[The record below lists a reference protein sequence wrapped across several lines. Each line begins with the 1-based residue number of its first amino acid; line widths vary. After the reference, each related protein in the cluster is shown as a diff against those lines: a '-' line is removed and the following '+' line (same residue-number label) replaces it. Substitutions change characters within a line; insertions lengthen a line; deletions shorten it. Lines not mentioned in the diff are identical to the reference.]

1 MKRWLYRYEVKG
13 IQDWILNTDKLVEIK
28 GGSALIEGLADLARG
43 LIGAL
48 GLGEVGRELQAED
61 RVVEVMAAAG
71 SATYIFPSREHVAT
85 FAAHWPMAVE
95 RHAPGIQV
103 VQAWQQG
110 EDKSAL
116 DSLFASLGAARNRVP
131 VRLPEAG
138 PLLLRAGRTGS
149 PAVLRSKKH
158 GLLDAATAAKRQ
170 QGEPS
175 AGPARRGADPLEKL
189 LGLSDKRHGLTDLD
203 QFGEGYLAV
212 VHADGN
218 GLGQWV
224 QRTGSIQTLADQQRF
239 SRAVGAATLQAAR
252 EACAELARRCD
263 QQGSRWGHDL
273 PIRPV
278 LLGGDDF
285 TVILRA
291 ADAIAFTDCF
301 LRNFETAS
309 RARMAEQG
317 FGQTHFTACA
327 GIAVVKPHWPFSQ
340 AHQLSG
346 ELCDAAKQRLRREDG
361 TPSGLL
367 FHRVT
372 TALSPEWSAIL
383 EYELAADGVPGAL
396 AGGPYVTAPDEPGN
410 ADEARDKPA
419 SLAGL
424 QALAIASQ
432 TIGRG
437 ARREWATLV
446 TGSRSRAD
454 AHFGRLLDVAR
465 QRDKAGCKRFEAA
478 LRSCGC
484 NADTGWYNRGGG
496 NLATPMYDALVWR
509 AVCPNGV
516 LWRNS

>member
-189 LGLSDKRHGLTDLD
+189 LG
-203 QFGEGYLAV
+203 
-212 VHADGN
+212 
-218 GLGQWV
+218 
-224 QRTGSIQTLADQQRF
+224 TG
-239 SRAVGAATLQAAR
+239 GAWCLWDENSEPCT
-252 EACAELARRCD
+252 
-263 QQGSRWGHDL
+263 QGSK
-273 PIRPV
+273 
-278 LLGGDDF
+278 
-285 TVILRA
+285 
-291 ADAIAFTDCF
+291 
-301 LRNFETAS
+301 S
-309 RARMAEQG
+309 
-317 FGQTHFTACA
+317 
-327 GIAVVKPHWPFSQ
+327 
-340 AHQLSG
+340 
-346 ELCDAAKQRLRREDG
+346 
-361 TPSGLL
+361 
-367 FHRVT
+367 
-372 TALSPEWSAIL
+372 
-383 EYELAADGVPGAL
+383 
-396 AGGPYVTAPDEPGN
+396 
-410 ADEARDKPA
+410 
-419 SLAGL
+419 
-424 QALAIASQ
+424 
-432 TIGRG
+432 
-437 ARREWATLV
+437 
-446 TGSRSRAD
+446 
-454 AHFGRLLDVAR
+454 
-465 QRDKAGCKRFEAA
+465 
-478 LRSCGC
+478 SCGFAFAA
-484 NADTGWYNRGGG
+484 NVTRVISSGDTWTSSSSGRRV
-496 NLATPMYDALVWR
+496 ALISPDS
-509 AVCPNGV
+509 C
-516 LWRNS
+516 SFCT